1 MIKQFNIADD
11 TITTQI
17 TVTNGY
23 FDGGVG
29 TLAGSNFS
37 TSSLSAT
44 QKSYYYNLQYNSK
57 DHFSLTYGHIVGS
70 GSAVENSTTEGTTQA
85 IYKQF
90 FNFTEPNS
98 ENIRDGAG
106 WSMIDGTDG
115 ANAVTQKGVYILA
128 AERLQMKDRLNPGTW
143 TVNLSGSNSQA
154 GAVNL
159 SLTDDSKTTDAESA
173 PFGPRYHIVEG
184 SAGTVTTAYTTKT
197 YGFFY
202 PDAGLMV
209 FSANALSS
217 SIQGTP
223 AYITSGSEAV
233 SEASG
238 KADGLIDGNGLTQD
252 LTVTEATDNANKI
265 RVAIQRGSGITI
277 RSEEQQYVYD
287 YFCRAKASEYN
298 LSQNLTFWSGST
310 YEIRHNDMV
319 TNPQTF
325 ISEVGLY
332 DAQNSLLAVGRL
344 SSPINKNFSSE
355 AIVKV
360 RLTY

>member
-1 MIKQFNIADD
+1 MMKTFNIAED

-17 TVTNGY
+17 TVTNGF

-29 TLAGSNFS
+29 TLAGSNLS

-57 DHFSLTYGHIVGS
+57 DHFSITYGHRGGS
-70 GSAVENSTTEGTTQA
+70 GSAVQSTTTEGTTQA

-90 FNFTEPNS
+90 FNFVEP
-98 ENIRDGAG
+98 EGDNIRDGAG
-106 WSMIDGTDG
+106 WSIVDGTNG
-115 ANAVTQKGVYILA
+115 TNAVTQEDVYILT

-143 TVNLSGSNSQA
+143 TVSLSGSISDG
-154 GAVNL
+154 GADSL
-159 SLTDDSKTTDAESA
+159 HLTDDSKTIDATSV
-173 PFGPRYHIVEG
+173 PFGPRYNIVSG
-184 SAGTVTTAYTTKT
+184 SAGSVHTAATTKN

-209 FSANALSS
+209 LSANALSS
-217 SIQGTP
+217 SLPGKP
-223 AYITSGSEAV
+223 GLVTSGSGNLSFQGTGLAPDLRVADAV
-233 SEASG
+233 
-238 KADGLIDGNGLTQD
+238 
-252 LTVTEATDNANKI
+252 DNANKLTL
-265 RVAIQRGSGITI
+265 ALQKGSVTL

-287 YFCRAKASEYN
+287 YFCRAKSSEFN
-298 LSQNLTFWSGST
+298 LSQNLSFWSGST
-310 YEIRHNDMV
+310 YEIRHDDMV

-332 DAQNSLLAVGRL
+332 DNQNSLVAVGRL

>member
-1 MIKQFNIADD
+1 MIKTFNTAED

-23 FDGGVG
+23 FDGGLG
-29 TLAGSNFS
+29 TLAGSGIT
-37 TSSLSAT
+37 TSSLSTT

-57 DHFSLTYGHIVGS
+57 DHFSVTYGHILGS
-70 GSAVENSTTEGTTQA
+70 GSAVEDANTEGTTQA

-90 FNFTEPNS
+90 FNFTEPSS
-98 ENIRDGAG
+98 ENLRDGVG
-106 WSMIDGTDG
+106 WKMIDGTNG
-115 ANAVTQKGVYILA
+115 SNAVNQNEVYILA

-143 TVNLSGSNSQA
+143 TINLSGSNSA
-154 GAVNL
+154 GLAHTL
-159 SLTDDSKTTDAESA
+159 ILTDDSKTVAAESA
-173 PFGPRYHIVEG
+173 PFGPRYNIVSG
-184 SAGTVTTAYTTKT
+184 SAGTVTTAYDTKT

-209 FSANALSS
+209 LSATALSS
-217 SIQGTP
+217 SLPG
-223 AYITSGSEAV
+223 SGSTTAYQAAGGTV
-233 SEASG
+233 SNIIPQGFTS
-238 KADGLIDGNGLTQD
+238 D
-252 LTVTEATDNANKI
+252 LRVAAAADNAWKLA
-265 RVAIQRGSGITI
+265 RSLSLGSTTL
-277 RSEEQQYVYD
+277 RSEEQQYVFD

-298 LSQNLTFWSGST
+298 LSQNVTFWSGSQ
-310 YEIRHNDMV
+310 YEMRHSDMV

-332 DAQNSLLAVGRL
+332 DTQNSLLAVGRL

>member
-1 MIKQFNIADD
+1 MKNFNIAED

-17 TVTNGY
+17 TVTNGF

-29 TLAGSNFS
+29 TLAGSNLS

-57 DHFSLTYGHIVGS
+57 DHFSVTYGHIAGS
-70 GSAVENSTTEGTTQA
+70 GSAEESATVEGTTQA

-90 FNFTEPNS
+90 FNFTEPNAS
-98 ENIRDGAG
+98 NIRDGAG
-106 WSMIDGTDG
+106 WKMIDGTDG
-115 ANAVTQKGVYILA
+115 SNVVTQQDVYIIA

-143 TVNLSGSNSQA
+143 TVTLSGSKTATNT
-154 GAVNL
+154 GLNIE
-159 SLTDDSKTTDAESA
+159 LTDDSKTVEAESA
-173 PFGPRYHIVEG
+173 PFGPRYNIVSG
-184 SAGTVTTAYTTKT
+184 SAGSVHTAYTTKT

-209 FSANALSS
+209 LSGNALSGS
-217 SIQGTP
+217 LPGG
-223 AYITSGSEAV
+223 AGFITSGSGAG
-233 SEASG
+233 SG
-238 KADGLIDGNGLTQD
+238 GDISHTGLAPDHRVAD
-252 LTVTEATDNANKI
+252 AADNANKI
-265 RVAIQRGSGITI
+265 RVALQKGSITI
-277 RSEEQQYVYD
+277 RSEEQQYIYD
-287 YFCRAKASEYN
+287 YFCRARSNEFN
-298 LSQNLTFWSGST
+298 LSQNLTFWSGSQ
-310 YEIRHNDMV
+310 YEIRHADMV
-319 TNPQTF
+319 TNPQVY

-332 DAQNSLLAVGRL
+332 DAQNSLVAVGRL

>member
-1 MIKQFNIADD
+1 MMKTFNPTED

-17 TVTNGY
+17 TVTNGF

-29 TLAGSNFS
+29 TLAGSNFT
-37 TSSLSAT
+37 TSSLSVT

-57 DHFSLTYGHIVGS
+57 DHFSVTYGHIAGS
-70 GSAVENSTTEGTTQA
+70 GSAEETATVEGTTQA

-90 FNFTEPNS
+90 FNFVEPS
-98 ENIRDGAG
+98 AENIRDGVG

-115 ANAVTQKGVYILA
+115 ANAVKQNDVYIIA

-143 TVNLSGSNSQA
+143 TVSLSGSISDGSA
-154 GAVNL
+154 DSL
-159 SLTDDSKTTDAESA
+159 HLTDDSKTIDAESA
-173 PFGPRYHIVEG
+173 PFGPRHNIVSG
-184 SAGTVTTAYTTKT
+184 SAGSVHTAHTSKT

-202 PDAGLMV
+202 PDAGLLV
-209 FSANALSS
+209 LSANALSS
-217 SIQGTP
+217 SLPGDP
-223 AYITSGSEAV
+223 NYKTSGSAV
-233 SEASG
+233 GIST
-238 KADGLIDGNGLTQD
+238 GNGLAPD
-252 LTVTEATDNANKI
+252 HRVVEAADNASKI
-265 RVAIQRGSGITI
+265 RVALQKGSVTL
-277 RSEEQQYVYD
+277 RSEEQQYIFD
-287 YFCRAKASEYN
+287 YFCRAKSSEFN
-298 LSQNLTFWSGST
+298 LSQNLTFWSGSD
-310 YEIRHNDMV
+310 YSIRHADMV

-332 DAQNSLLAVGRL
+332 DAQSSLVAVGRL

>member
-29 TLAGSNFS
+29 TLAGSNLT
-37 TSSLSAT
+37 TSSLSTT

-57 DHFSLTYGHIVGS
+57 DHFSVTYGHILGS
-70 GSAVENSTTEGTTQA
+70 GSAEESTTIEGTTQA

-90 FNFTEPNS
+90 FNFTEPSS

-106 WSMIDGTDG
+106 WSMIDGTNG
-115 ANAVTQKGVYILA
+115 SNAVTQEGVYILA

-143 TVNLSGSNSQA
+143 TVTLSGSISNGTGTS
-154 GAVNL
+154 VN
-159 SLTDDSKTTDAESA
+159 LTDDSKTVDAESA
-173 PFGPRYHIVEG
+173 PFGPRYNIVEG
-184 SAGTVTTAYTTKT
+184 SAGAVTTAYDTKT

-209 FSANALSS
+209 LSANALSS
-217 SIQGTP
+217 SIPGDSSF
-223 AYITSGSEAV
+223 ITSGSTH
-233 SEASG
+233 
-238 KADGLIDGNGLTQD
+238 GLHTGNGLAQD
-252 LTVTEATDNANKI
+252 LTVTDATDNANKI
-265 RVAIQRGSGITI
+265 RVALQKGSVTL

-287 YFCRAKASEYN
+287 YFCRAKSSEFN
-298 LSQNLTFWSGST
+298 LSENLTFWSGSD
-310 YEIRHNDMV
+310 YKIRHSDMV
-319 TNPQTF
+319 TNPQVF

-332 DAQNSLLAVGRL
+332 DAQSRLVAVGRL

>member
-1 MIKQFNIADD
+1 MKTFNIAED

-17 TVTNGY
+17 TVTNGF

-29 TLAGSNFS
+29 TLAGSNLS

-57 DHFSLTYGHIVGS
+57 DHFSVTYGHIAGS
-70 GSAVENSTTEGTTQA
+70 GSAEESANVEGTTQA

-90 FNFTEPNS
+90 YNFTEPNAS
-98 ENIRDGAG
+98 NIRDGAG
-106 WSMIDGTDG
+106 WSMIDGTNG
-115 ANAVTQKGVYILA
+115 SNAVSQPDVYIIA

-143 TVNLSGSNSQA
+143 TVTLSGSKTATNT
-154 GAVNL
+154 GLNIE
-159 SLTDDSKTTDAESA
+159 LTDDSKTVEAESA
-173 PFGPRYHIVEG
+173 PFGPRYNIVSG
-184 SAGTVTTAYTTKT
+184 SAGSVHTAYTTKT

-209 FSANALSS
+209 LSANALSGS
-217 SIQGTP
+217 LPGGAGFIQ
-223 AYITSGSEAV
+223 SGSGDG
-233 SEASG
+233 SG
-238 KADGLIDGNGLTQD
+238 GDISHTGLAPDIRVADD
-252 LTVTEATDNANKI
+252 VDNANKI
-265 RVAIQRGSGITI
+265 RVALQKGSITI
-277 RSEEQQYVYD
+277 RSEEQQYIYD
-287 YFCRAKASEYN
+287 YFCRARSNEFN
-298 LSQNLTFWSGST
+298 LSQNLTFWSGSQ
-310 YEIRHNDMV
+310 YEIRHADMV
-319 TNPQTF
+319 TNPQVY

-332 DAQNSLLAVGRL
+332 DAQNSLVAVGRL

>member
-1 MIKQFNIADD
+1 MMKIFDIPND

-17 TVTNGY
+17 TVTNGF

-29 TLAGSNFS
+29 TLAGSS
-37 TSSLSAT
+37 LATSSLSAT

-57 DHFSLTYGHIVGS
+57 DHFSVTYGHILGS
-70 GSAVENSTTEGTTQA
+70 GSAVESATTEGTTQA

-90 FNFTEPNS
+90 YNFTEPDS
-98 ENIRDGAG
+98 SKIRDGSG

-115 ANAVTQKGVYILA
+115 ANTVAQSDVYIIA

-143 TVNLSGSNSQA
+143 TVTLSGSKTATDN
-154 GAVNL
+154 GLNVE
-159 SLTDDSKTTDAESA
+159 LTDDSKTVVAESA
-173 PFGPRYHIVEG
+173 PFGPRYNIVSG
-184 SAGTVTTAYTTKT
+184 SAGSVHTAYTSKT

-209 FSANALSS
+209 LSANALSS
-217 SIQGTP
+217 SLPGG
-223 AYITSGSEAV
+223 AGFITSGSGAGSGIDV
-233 SEASG
+233 SHTGLAPDHRV
-238 KADGLIDGNGLTQD
+238 AD
-252 LTVTEATDNANKI
+252 AADNANKI
-265 RVAIQRGSGITI
+265 RVALQKGSVTI
-277 RSEEQQYVYD
+277 RSEEQQFVYD
-287 YFCRAKASEYN
+287 YFCRAKSSEFN
-298 LSQNLTFWSGST
+298 LSQNLTFWSGSD
-310 YEIRHNDMV
+310 YKIRHSDMV
-319 TNPQTF
+319 TNPQVF

-332 DAQNSLLAVGRL
+332 DAQKSLVAVGRL

>member
-1 MIKQFNIADD
+1 MIKQFNIAED

-57 DHFSLTYGHIVGS
+57 DHFSVTYGHILGS
-70 GSAVENSTTEGTTQA
+70 GSAEESTTVEGTTQA

-90 FNFTEPNS
+90 FNFTEPS
-98 ENIRDGAG
+98 AENLRDGAG
-106 WSMIDGTDG
+106 WSMIDGTNG
-115 ANAVTQKGVYILA
+115 ANAVTQEGVYILA

-143 TVNLSGSNSQA
+143 TINLSGSNTA
-154 GAVNL
+154 GVAASL
-159 SLTDDSKTTDAESA
+159 SLTDDSKTVDAESA

-184 SAGTVTTAYTTKT
+184 SAGAVTTAYTTKT

-217 SIQGTP
+217 SIPGD
-223 AYITSGSEAV
+223 AEYITSGSDATI
-233 SEASG
+233 
-238 KADGLIDGNGLTQD
+238 LNNGLAQD
-252 LTVTEATDNANKI
+252 LTVTEATDNASKI
-265 RVAIQRGSGITI
+265 RIAIQRGSGITL

-287 YFCRAKASEYN
+287 YFCRAKASEFN
-298 LSQNLTFWSGST
+298 LSQNPTFWSGST
-310 YEIRHNDMV
+310 YEIRHSDMV

-325 ISEVGLY
+325 VSEVGLM
-332 DAQNSLLAVGRL
+332 DVNGDVLAVGRL

>member
-1 MIKQFNIADD
+1 MNKQFNIADD

-17 TVTNGY
+17 TVTNGF

-29 TLAGSNFS
+29 TLAGSNLS

-57 DHFSLTYGHIVGS
+57 DHFSVTYGHRGGS
-70 GSAVENSTTEGTTQA
+70 GSAVENATTEGTTQA

-90 FNFTEPNS
+90 FNFTEPS
-98 ENIRDGAG
+98 AENLRDGAG
-106 WSMIDGTDG
+106 WSMIDGTNG
-115 ANAVTQKGVYILA
+115 PNAVTQEGVYILA

-143 TVNLSGSNSQA
+143 TINLSGSNTA
-154 GAVNL
+154 GTAGVSL
-159 SLTDDSKTTDAESA
+159 ALTDDSKTVAAESA

-184 SAGTVTTAYTTKT
+184 SAGAVTTAYTTKT

-217 SIQGTP
+217 SIPGD
-223 AYITSGSEAV
+223 AEYITSGSDATI
-233 SEASG
+233 
-238 KADGLIDGNGLTQD
+238 LNNGLAQD
-252 LTVTEATDNANKI
+252 LTVTEATDNASKI
-265 RVAIQRGSGITI
+265 RIAIQRGSGITL

-287 YFCRAKASEYN
+287 YFCRAKASEFN
-298 LSQNLTFWSGST
+298 LSQNPTFWSGST
-310 YEIRHNDMV
+310 YEIRHSDMV

-325 ISEVGLY
+325 VSEVGLL
-332 DAQNSLLAVGRL
+332 DVNGDVLAVGRL

>member
-1 MIKQFNIADD
+1 MKTFNIAED

-17 TVTNGY
+17 TVTNGF

-29 TLAGSNFS
+29 TLAGSNLS
-37 TSSLSAT
+37 TSSLSST

-57 DHFSLTYGHIVGS
+57 DHFSVTYGHKGGS
-70 GSAVENSTTEGTTQA
+70 GSAEESATTEGTTQA

-90 FNFTEPNS
+90 FNFVEPNAD
-98 ENIRDGAG
+98 NIRDSAG
-106 WSMIDGTDG
+106 WSIVDGTDG
-115 ANAVTQKGVYILA
+115 TNAVSQPDVYIIA

-143 TVNLSGSNSQA
+143 TVTLSGSLSN
-154 GAVNL
+154 GAAHSL
-159 SLTDDSKTTDAESA
+159 SLTDDSKNVDATSVS
-173 PFGPRYHIVEG
+173 FGPRYNIVSG
-184 SAGTVTTAYTTKT
+184 SAGTVHTAATTKN

-209 FSANALSS
+209 LSANAVSS
-217 SIQGTP
+217 SLPGDPGLVQSGSGNPSSQGTGLAP
-223 AYITSGSEAV
+223 DLRVAGAV
-233 SEASG
+233 
-238 KADGLIDGNGLTQD
+238 
-252 LTVTEATDNANKI
+252 DNANKI
-265 RVAIQRGSGITI
+265 SLALQKGSVTL
-277 RSEEQQYVYD
+277 RSEEQQYVFD
-287 YFCRAKASEYN
+287 YFCRARASEFN

-310 YEIRHNDMV
+310 YEIRHSDMV

-332 DAQNSLLAVGRL
+332 DNQNLLVAVGRL

>member
-1 MIKQFNIADD
+1 MNKQFNIADD

-17 TVTNGY
+17 TVTNGF

-29 TLAGSNFS
+29 TLAGSNLS

-57 DHFSLTYGHIVGS
+57 DHFSVTYGHILGS
-70 GSAVENSTTEGTTQA
+70 GSAVESATTEGTTQA

-98 ENIRDGAG
+98 ENLRDGSG
-106 WSMIDGTDG
+106 WSMIDGTNG
-115 ANAVTQKGVYILA
+115 ANAVTQEGVYILA

-143 TVNLSGSNSQA
+143 TLNLSGSNSA
-154 GAVNL
+154 GAAASL
-159 SLTDDSKTTDAESA
+159 SLTDDSKTVEAESA
-173 PFGPRYHIVEG
+173 PFGNRYHIVEG
-184 SAGTVTTAYTTKT
+184 SAGTVTTAYDTKT

-217 SIQGTP
+217 SIPGD
-223 AYITSGSEAV
+223 AEYITSGSDATI
-233 SEASG
+233 
-238 KADGLIDGNGLTQD
+238 LNNGLAQD
-252 LTVTEATDNANKI
+252 LTVTEATDNASKI
-265 RVAIQRGSGITI
+265 RIAIQRGSGITL

-287 YFCRAKASEYN
+287 YFCRAKASEFN
-298 LSQNLTFWSGST
+298 LSQNPTFWSGSA
-310 YEIRHNDMV
+310 YEIRHSDMV

-325 ISEVGLY
+325 VSEVGLM
-332 DAQNSLLAVGRL
+332 DVNGDVLAVGRL

>member
-1 MIKQFNIADD
+1 MNKQFNIAED

-29 TLAGSNFS
+29 TLAGSS
-37 TSSLSAT
+37 LATSSLSAT

-57 DHFSLTYGHIVGS
+57 DHFSVTYGHILGS
-70 GSAVENSTTEGTTQA
+70 GSAEESTTVEGTTQA

-90 FNFTEPNS
+90 FNFTEPNA
-98 ENIRDGAG
+98 ENLRDGSG
-106 WSMIDGTDG
+106 WSMIDGTNG
-115 ANAVTQKGVYILA
+115 ANAVTQEGVYILA

-143 TVNLSGSNSQA
+143 TVNLSGSNTA
-154 GAVNL
+154 GAAGVSL
-159 SLTDDSKTTDAESA
+159 SLTDDSKTTAAESA
-173 PFGPRYHIVEG
+173 PFGPRYNIVEG
-184 SAGTVTTAYTTKT
+184 SAGAVTTAYTTKT

-217 SIQGTP
+217 SIPGD
-223 AYITSGSEAV
+223 AEYITSGSD
-233 SEASG
+233 ASI
-238 KADGLIDGNGLTQD
+238 LNNGLAQD
-252 LTVTEATDNANKI
+252 LTVTEATDNASKI
-265 RVAIQRGSGITI
+265 RIAIQRGTGITL

-287 YFCRAKASEYN
+287 YFCRAKASEFN
-298 LSQNLTFWSGST
+298 LSQNPTFWSGSD
-310 YEIRHNDMV
+310 YKIRHNDMV

-325 ISEVGLY
+325 VSEVGLL
-332 DAQNSLLAVGRL
+332 DVNGDVLAVGRL

>member
-1 MIKQFNIADD
+1 MIKTFNTAED

-23 FDGGVG
+23 FDGGLG
-29 TLAGSNFS
+29 TLAGSGIT

-57 DHFSLTYGHIVGS
+57 DHFSVTYGHILGS
-70 GSAVENSTTEGTTQA
+70 GSAVESTSVEGTTQA

-90 FNFTEPNS
+90 YNLTEPDS
-98 ENIRDGAG
+98 EKLRDGTG
-106 WSMIDGTDG
+106 FKMIDGTNG
-115 ANAVTQKGVYILA
+115 ANEVTQEGVYILA

-143 TVNLSGSNSQA
+143 TINLSGSTTA
-154 GAVNL
+154 GGAASL
-159 SLTDDSKTTDAESA
+159 SLTDDSKTVSAESA

-184 SAGTVTTAYTTKT
+184 SAGTVTTAYTTRT
-197 YGFFY
+197 YGHFY

-209 FSANALSS
+209 FSANALSH
-217 SIQGTP
+217 SISGDP
-223 AYITSGSEAV
+223 GYITSGSGV
-233 SEASG
+233 
-238 KADGLIDGNGLTQD
+238 GLIKGNGLTQD
-252 LTVTEATDNANKI
+252 LTVAAATDNANKL
-265 RVAIQRGSGITI
+265 RVAIQRGSGVTL
-277 RSEEQQYVYD
+277 RSEEQQYVFD

-298 LSQNLTFWSGST
+298 LSQNITFWSGST

-332 DAQNSLLAVGRL
+332 DAQNSLLAIGRL

>member
-1 MIKQFNIADD
+1 MIKQFNIAED

-44 QKSYYYNLQYNSK
+44 QKTYYYNLQYNSK
-57 DHFSLTYGHIVGS
+57 DHFSLTYGHILGS
-70 GSAVENSTTEGTTQA
+70 GSAVENATTEGTTQA

-90 FNFTEPNS
+90 FNFTEPSS
-98 ENIRDGAG
+98 ENLRDGAG
-106 WSMIDGTDG
+106 WSMVDGTNG
-115 ANAVTQKGVYILA
+115 ANAVTQEGVYILA

-143 TVNLSGSNSQA
+143 TVNLSGSNTA
-154 GAVNL
+154 GTAANL
-159 SLTDDSKTTDAESA
+159 NLTDDSKTVEAESA

-209 FSANALSS
+209 LSANALSS
-217 SIQGTP
+217 SLPGDP
-223 AYITSGSEAV
+223 LMVTSGS
-233 SEASG
+233 
-238 KADGLIDGNGLTQD
+238 GNLTHTGTGLTQD
-252 LTVTEATDNANKI
+252 LTVTDATDNASKLSL
-265 RVAIQRGSGITI
+265 AIQKGTGVTL

-287 YFCRAKASEYN
+287 YFCRAKASEFN

-310 YEIRHNDMV
+310 YEIRHSDMV

-332 DAQNSLLAVGRL
+332 DTQNSLLAVGRL

>member
-1 MIKQFNIADD
+1 MMKIFDIPND

-17 TVTNGY
+17 TVTNGF

-29 TLAGSNFS
+29 TLAGSNLS
-37 TSSLSAT
+37 TSSLSTT

-57 DHFSLTYGHIVGS
+57 DHFSVTYGHILGS
-70 GSAVENSTTEGTTQA
+70 GSAEESATIEGTTQA

-90 FNFTEPNS
+90 YNFTEPS
-98 ENIRDGAG
+98 AENIRDGAG
-106 WSMIDGTDG
+106 WSMIDGTDSG
-115 ANAVTQKGVYILA
+115 NAVTQEGVYIIA

-143 TVNLSGSNSQA
+143 TVTLSGSTTA
-154 GAVNL
+154 GVGASLN
-159 SLTDDSKTTDAESA
+159 LTDDSKTVEAESA
-173 PFGPRYHIVEG
+173 PFGTRYHIVEG

-209 FSANALSS
+209 LSANALSS
-217 SIQGTP
+217 SLPG
-223 AYITSGSEAV
+223 SGS
-233 SEASG
+233 SFNNSG
-238 KADGLIDGNGLTQD
+238 GSVGEGSGLAQN
-252 LTVTEATDNANKI
+252 LTVTDATDNAWKLT
-265 RVAIQRGSGITI
+265 RAIQLGSTTL
-277 RSEEQQYVYD
+277 RSEEQQFVYD
-287 YFCRAKASEYN
+287 YFCRAKSSEFN

-310 YEIRHNDMV
+310 YEIRHSDMV
-319 TNPQTF
+319 TNPQVF

-332 DAQNSLLAVGRL
+332 DAQKSLVAVGRL

>member
-1 MIKQFNIADD
+1 MIKQFNIAED

-57 DHFSLTYGHIVGS
+57 DHFTITYGHILGS
-70 GSAVENSTTEGTTQA
+70 GSAVESTTVEGTTQA

-90 FNFTEPNS
+90 FNFTEPS
-98 ENIRDGAG
+98 AENLRDGAG
-106 WSMIDGTDG
+106 WSMVDGTNG
-115 ANAVTQKGVYILA
+115 ANVVTQEGVYILA

-143 TVNLSGSNSQA
+143 TVTLSGSTTA
-154 GAVNL
+154 GVGTSLN
-159 SLTDDSKTTDAESA
+159 LTDDSKNVNAESA

-184 SAGTVTTAYTTKT
+184 SAGAVTTAYDTKT

-209 FSANALSS
+209 LSANALSS
-217 SIQGTP
+217 SLPG
-223 AYITSGSEAV
+223 SGSSFNNFGGSV
-233 SEASG
+233 GGGS
-238 KADGLIDGNGLTQD
+238 GLTQN
-252 LTVTEATDNANKI
+252 LTVTDATDNAWKLT
-265 RVAIQRGSGITI
+265 RAIQLGSTTL

-287 YFCRAKASEYN
+287 YFCRAKASEFN

-310 YEIRHNDMV
+310 YKIRHSDMV

-332 DAQNSLLAVGRL
+332 DTQNSLLAVGRL

>member
-1 MIKQFNIADD
+1 MIKAFNLSED

-17 TVTNGY
+17 TVTNGF
-23 FDGGVG
+23 FDGGAG
-29 TLAGSNFS
+29 TLDGSNLS

-57 DHFSLTYGHIVGS
+57 DHFSVTYGHRGGS
-70 GSAVENSTTEGTTQA
+70 GSAEETATVEGTTQA

-90 FNFTEPNS
+90 FNFVETSADSLRDNS
-98 ENIRDGAG
+98 G
-106 WSMIDGTDG
+106 WSMVDGTDTS
-115 ANAVTQKGVYILA
+115 NAVTQNGVYILT

-143 TVNLSGSNSQA
+143 TISLSGSTST
-154 GAVNL
+154 GIPHTIH
-159 SLTDDSKTTDAESA
+159 LTDDSKTVDAESA
-173 PFGPRYHIVEG
+173 PFGSRFNIVSG
-184 SAGTVTTAYTTKT
+184 SAGTVSEAYTSKT

-217 SIQGTP
+217 SLPGKPALVQSGSGNISHQGT
-223 AYITSGSEAV
+223 
-233 SEASG
+233 
-238 KADGLIDGNGLTQD
+238 GLTED
-252 LTVTEATDNANKI
+252 VRVADAVDNANKLAL
-265 RVAIQRGSGITI
+265 AIQKGSVTL
-277 RSEEQQYVYD
+277 RSEEKQYIYD
-287 YFCRAKASEYN
+287 YFCRAKASEFN
-298 LSQNLTFWSGST
+298 LSQNVTFWSGSS
-310 YEIRHNDMV
+310 YEMRHDDMV
-319 TNPQTF
+319 TNPQVF

-332 DAQNSLLAVGRL
+332 DNNGDLLAVGRL

>member
-1 MIKQFNIADD
+1 MKTFNIAED

-17 TVTNGY
+17 TVTNGF

-29 TLAGSNFS
+29 TLAGSNLS

-57 DHFSLTYGHIVGS
+57 DHFSVTYGHKGGS
-70 GSAVENSTTEGTTQA
+70 GSAEQSTTVEGTTQA

-90 FNFTEPNS
+90 FNFVEPNA

-106 WSMIDGTDG
+106 WSIVDGTDG
-115 ANAVTQKGVYILA
+115 TNAVSQPDVYIIA

-143 TVNLSGSNSQA
+143 TVTLSGSLSN
-154 GAVNL
+154 GAAHSL
-159 SLTDDSKTTDAESA
+159 SLTDDSKNVDATSVS
-173 PFGPRYHIVEG
+173 FGPRYNIVSG
-184 SAGTVTTAYTTKT
+184 SAGTVHTAATTKN

-209 FSANALSS
+209 LSANAVSS
-217 SIQGTP
+217 SLPGDPGLVQSGSGNPSSQGTGLAP
-223 AYITSGSEAV
+223 DLRVAGAV
-233 SEASG
+233 
-238 KADGLIDGNGLTQD
+238 
-252 LTVTEATDNANKI
+252 DNANKI
-265 RVAIQRGSGITI
+265 SLALQKGSVTL
-277 RSEEQQYVYD
+277 RSEEQQYVFD
-287 YFCRAKASEYN
+287 YFCRAKASEFN

-310 YEIRHNDMV
+310 YEIRHSDMV

-332 DAQNSLLAVGRL
+332 DNQNSLVAVGRL